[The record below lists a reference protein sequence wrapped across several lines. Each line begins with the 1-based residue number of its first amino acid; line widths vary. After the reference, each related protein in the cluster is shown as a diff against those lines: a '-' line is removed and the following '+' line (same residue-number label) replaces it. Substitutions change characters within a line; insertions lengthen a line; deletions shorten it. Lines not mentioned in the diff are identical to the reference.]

1 MTTTKKRREALP
13 RTAEEL
19 EDLAT
24 HYDTHDTSSEMESG
38 QWVDPRPM
46 KTTSLRL
53 PVEVV
58 EALKALA
65 QTRGMRYTALVRA
78 IVEQAVH
85 GAWLGESEELAE
97 INERLA
103 RIEAVVTGQAEE
115 VRPRRRHRA
124 SASDSGQ
131 GLLPASQRRRGR
143 SDVDG
148 SAAR

>member
-13 RTAEEL
+13 RATEEL
-19 EDLAT
+19 EDLAA
-24 HYDTHDTSSEMESG
+24 HYDAHDTSSEMESG

-53 PVEVV
+53 PVDVV
-58 EALKALA
+58 EELKTLA
-65 QTRGMRYTALVRA
+65 QRRGMRYTALVRA

-103 RIEAVVTGQAEE
+103 RIEAVVTDQAEE
-115 VRPRRRHRA
+115 VPPRRQRRT
-124 SASDSGQ
+124 SASDSSQ
-131 GLLPASQRRRGR
+131 GRLPRRRGR
-143 SDVDG
+143 ADVGG
-148 SAAR
+148 SAGS